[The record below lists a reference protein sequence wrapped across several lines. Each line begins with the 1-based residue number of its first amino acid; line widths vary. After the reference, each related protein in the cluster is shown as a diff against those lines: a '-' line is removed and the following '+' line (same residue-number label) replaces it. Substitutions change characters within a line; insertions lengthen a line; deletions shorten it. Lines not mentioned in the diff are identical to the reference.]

1 VTWSQASPDFEPD
14 GGLRDIY
21 VRNVGPSGWE
31 NVYHWLLDT
40 YPHVFLRDAV
50 EVEPP
55 PSVQFIW
62 EDRKIASSLL
72 TLRVADLRVN
82 CHFFQSDDLELDI
95 RPEEVDEE
103 QIRGV
108 RHLMLS
114 LGRLAGRQ
122 AGRSF

>member
-40 YPHVFLRDAV
+40 YPHVFLRDGV

-55 PSVQFIW
+55 LQSSSSGKTGKSLQ
-62 EDRKIASSLL
+62 AS
-72 TLRVADLRVN
+72 
-82 CHFFQSDDLELDI
+82 
-95 RPEEVDEE
+95 
-103 QIRGV
+103 
-108 RHLMLS
+108 
-114 LGRLAGRQ
+114 
-122 AGRSF
+122 